1 MDAECVFKR
10 TVILGKNFIIML
22 QCAVTNYMGWSFLTF
37 LQTVFSG
44 LLLYIGITK
53 RPEISVKS
61 PVVPGSANYRLDN
74 QCFCKSMF
82 KIKSLYHYKKAK
94 IFFASV
100 INQDNRKIH
109 FKYAYSCYFFKKI
122 TQRYVLKGIKYAKL
136 SNLLMDYF
144 LLNAPI
150 IHT

>member
-37 LQTVFSG
+37 LQTIFSG

-74 QCFCKSMF
+74 QCFCKLMF
-82 KIKSLYHYKKAK
+82 KIKIFVSLQESKNILCFGDKSGQSQNTFQ
-94 IFFASV
+94 ICIQLLLFL
-100 INQDNRKIH
+100 
-109 FKYAYSCYFFKKI
+109 KI
-122 TQRYVLKGIKYAKL
+122 TQRYVLKGIKYA
-136 SNLLMDYF
+136 NLVIF
-144 LLNAPI
+144 
-150 IHT
+150 

>member
-1 MDAECVFKR
+1 MDAECLFKR

-53 RPEISVKS
+53 RPEILVKS

-74 QCFCKSMF
+74 QCFCKLMF
-82 KIKSLYHYKKAK
+82 KIKIFVSLQESKNILCFGDKSGQSQNTFQ
-94 IFFASV
+94 ICIQLLLFL
-100 INQDNRKIH
+100 
-109 FKYAYSCYFFKKI
+109 KI

>member
-22 QCAVTNYMGWSFLTF
+22 QCAVTNYMDWSFLTF

-53 RPEISVKS
+53 RPEILVKS

-74 QCFCKSMF
+74 QCFCKLMF
-82 KIKSLYHYKKAK
+82 KIKIFVSLQESENILCFGDKSGQSQNTFQ
-94 IFFASV
+94 ICIQLLLFL
-100 INQDNRKIH
+100 
-109 FKYAYSCYFFKKI
+109 KI
-122 TQRYVLKGIKYAKL
+122 TQRYVLKGIKYA
-136 SNLLMDYF
+136 NLVIF
-144 LLNAPI
+144 
-150 IHT
+150 

>member
-61 PVVPGSANYRLDN
+61 SVVPGSANYRLDN
-74 QCFCKSMF
+74 QCFCKLMF
-82 KIKSLYHYKKAK
+82 KIKIFVSLQESENILCFGDKSGQSQNTFQ
-94 IFFASV
+94 IC
-100 INQDNRKIH
+100 IQLLL
-109 FKYAYSCYFFKKI
+109 FKKI
-122 TQRYVLKGIKYAKL
+122 TQRDVLKGIKYAKL

>member
-10 TVILGKNFIIML
+10 TMILGKNFIIML

-37 LQTVFSG
+37 LQTVFLG

-74 QCFCKSMF
+74 QCFREMF
-82 KIKSLYHYKKAK
+82 KMKIIRCIIIRKLKYSSLQWKIRTIAK
-94 IFFASV
+94 YI
-100 INQDNRKIH
+100 
-109 FKYAYSCYFFKKI
+109 
-122 TQRYVLKGIKYAKL
+122 
-136 SNLLMDYF
+136 SNMHTAVTYF
-144 LLNAPI
+144 LNNTEVCVKGYKICKTL
-150 IHT
+150 

>member
-1 MDAECVFKR
+1 MDAECLFKR

-74 QCFCKSMF
+74 QCFCKLMF
-82 KIKSLYHYKKAK
+82 KIKIFVSLQESKNILCFGDKSGQSQNTFQ
-94 IFFASV
+94 ICIQLLLFL
-100 INQDNRKIH
+100 
-109 FKYAYSCYFFKKI
+109 KI
-122 TQRYVLKGIKYAKL
+122 TQRYVLKGIKYA
-136 SNLLMDYF
+136 NLVIF
-144 LLNAPI
+144 
-150 IHT
+150 

>member
-74 QCFCKSMF
+74 QCFCKLMF
-82 KIKSLYHYKKAK
+82 KIKIFVSLQESKNILCFGDKSGQSQNTFQ
-94 IFFASV
+94 IC
-100 INQDNRKIH
+100 IQLLL
-109 FKYAYSCYFFKKI
+109 FKKI
-122 TQRYVLKGIKYAKL
+122 TQRYVLKGIKYA
-136 SNLLMDYF
+136 NLVIF
-144 LLNAPI
+144 
-150 IHT
+150 

>member
-1 MDAECVFKR
+1 MAAECVFKR

-37 LQTVFSG
+37 LQTIFSG

-74 QCFCKSMF
+74 QCFCKLMF
-82 KIKSLYHYKKAK
+82 KIKIFVSLQESKNILCFGDKSGQSQNTFQ
-94 IFFASV
+94 IC
-100 INQDNRKIH
+100 IQLLL
-109 FKYAYSCYFFKKI
+109 FKKI
-122 TQRYVLKGIKYAKL
+122 TQRYVLKGIKYA
-136 SNLLMDYF
+136 NLVIF
-144 LLNAPI
+144 
-150 IHT
+150 